1 MKNKLLNKGF
11 YTYLQ
16 QKGYVIET
24 INYYSYNAYYYQ
36 KWLDENNIPLPKAN
50 YNDLMNY
57 IAYLQSCEKSNV
69 MINKHLKS
77 IELYYNYLEAPNIA
91 TNVRVKK
98 KHTHARLFLTEKEL
112 TMLYNNYQSRS
123 TTYYNYSDKLI
134 LGLIIYQSLELHDL
148 LLLRKADI
156 NLVKGSIYIPSG
168 KHLKNSRMLELQAHQ
183 IIPLQKYL
191 THHRKEVETSDLL
204 FLPQALMKHRLVK
217 QLKLIHQSVK
227 EIAVAQDHSYQ
238 SLRQLRQSRLV
249 LWIKQYGLRETQYLS
264 GHKGIT
270 SIERYQKQDI
280 EDLSKQILKFHPL
293 G

>member
-16 QKGYVIET
+16 QKGYVVET

-36 KWLDENNIPLPKAN
+36 KWLTENNIPLPKAN

-57 IAYLQSCEKSNV
+57 IAYLQFCKKSNV
-69 MINKHLKS
+69 IINKHLKS
-77 IELYYNYLEAPNIA
+77 IELYYNYLKAPNIA
-91 TNVRVKK
+91 VNVRVKK

-112 TMLYNNYQSRS
+112 TTLYNNYQSTS

-134 LGLIIYQSLELHDL
+134 LGLTIYQGLELQDL

-168 KHLKNSRMLELQAHQ
+168 KHLKNSRTLELQAHQ

-191 THHRKEVETSDLL
+191 VHHRKEVETSDLL
-204 FLPQALMKHRLVK
+204 FLSQGLMKHRLIK
-217 QLKLIHQSVK
+217 QLNLIHHSVK
-227 EIAVAQDHSYQ
+227 EIGEAQEYSYQ

-270 SIERYQKQDI
+270 SIERYQKQDV